1 MPQLFTAPC
10 ADALEHLRELR
21 KPPRDGR
28 LAGTRIVSART
39 FRIVFQPGELLQ
51 GVDSPAHAQ

>member
-1 MPQLFTAPC
+1 MP
-10 ADALEHLRELR
+10 LEHLRELR

-28 LAGTRIVSART
+28 LAGTRVVPART